1 MENTTLEN
9 AALAA
14 LSSAA
19 VMASFTVG
27 ATDASAT
34 TEVPR
39 GADVLHTTV
48 QRPGTDARMWQSATP
63 IDENTVS
70 TGPSS
75 PGGVR
80 IGTIRIV

>member
-1 MENTTLEN
+1 MENTLEN

-39 GADVLHTTV
+39 GPQILRMAQEAPDPAMRGPIQPTRLSSRHLHTSK
-48 QRPGTDARMWQSATP
+48 D
-63 IDENTVS
+63 
-70 TGPSS
+70 S
-75 PGGVR
+75 PGS
-80 IGTIRIV
+80 

>member
-27 ATDASAT
+27 ATDAST
-34 TEVPR
+34 TTAVPR
-39 GADVLHTTV
+39 GQQVLRMV
-48 QRPGTDARMWQSATP
+48 QQAPDPATNGPIRPTQAGSRHL
-63 IDENTVS
+63 
-70 TGPSS
+70 
-75 PGGVR
+75 R
-80 IGTIRIV
+80 IS

>member
-1 MENTTLEN
+1 MENTLEN

-39 GADVLHTTV
+39 GPDSQQTTV
-48 QRPGTDARMWQSATP
+48 HQPGADTATLESATP
-63 IDENTVS
+63 TDKDTVY

-80 IGTIRIV
+80 IDTIRIV